1 MMHHDT
7 LQSMQV
13 SHAYPS
19 VVTVIPAE
27 HPSRN
32 GMPAASQQGVADKA
46 CHRAYVSFLAQ
57 NDMAQSDMAQLLGEY
72 SRDIAHLAWSLCLCH
87 LRMHSALSTT
97 PPQHHATVGAGLQ
110 QSIRSHNTF
119 NPTTS

>member
-46 CHRAYVSFLAQ
+46 CHRAYVSFLAK
-57 NDMAQSDMAQLLGEY
+57 MT
-72 SRDIAHLAWSLCLCH
+72 W
-87 LRMHSALSTT
+87 LRVTWLSYWE
-97 PPQHHATVGAGLQ
+97 
-110 QSIRSHNTF
+110 SIQET
-119 NPTTS
+119 